1 MPVSSSTTP
10 VPPAT
15 IPAEQ
20 RQLNLLHALRHSH
33 RGLTA
38 VELLE
43 SVEGYEGNSPSQRR
57 KFERDK
63 DVLREL
69 GITIRTEPEGA
80 AAEGLEVRYRVEDG
94 GYTLAPLRLDAAQA
108 QVLALAAR
116 SWQEGRLP
124 SAARRAVTKLL
135 AVAEA
140 AEDAGG
146 PQDLSLSVDPSLPT
160 ELVDAVDQQQLVAFD
175 YTSPSSGRVSC
186 RTVEPHALELREG
199 RWYLL
204 AVETGS
210 RRELTFRVERI
221 SGPVTPLSAP
231 RAFTTR
237 TATAPPEH
245 RRALLA
251 LRPGKGLAL
260 RGAASRPLSPTDL
273 PAAPGP
279 VVQGRDLL
287 ELTYQD
293 RDQLSLAGLLAS
305 LGPDVLVL
313 EPPALREAVRT
324 HLRAVAS
331 LGPRGATDPAHMGP
345 PRDQAVADQAPADQ
359 AREGLRP
366 AALEPADPGPADQAP
381 VGGAPQD
388 EVPPTTTGTP
398 STVKEQ

>member
-1 MPVSSSTTP
+1 MPVTSSTEP
-10 VPPAT
+10 APPAA

-43 SVEGYEGNSPSQRR
+43 GVEGYEGNSPSQRR

-94 GYTLAPLRLDAAQA
+94 GYTLAPVRLDAAQTQA
-108 QVLALAAR
+108 LALAAR
-116 SWQEGRLP
+116 SWREGSLP

-140 AEDAGG
+140 AERADG
-146 PQDLSLSVDPSLPT
+146 PQELCLRVDPSVPT
-160 ELVDAVDQQQLVAFD
+160 ELVDAVYQQQLVAFD
-175 YTSPSSGRVSC
+175 YASPSSGRVSC
-186 RTVEPHALELREG
+186 RTVEPHDLELREG

-221 SGPVTPLSAP
+221 SGPVTTLSAP
-231 RAFTTR
+231 GAFTPQ
-237 TATAPPEH
+237 AVAAAPEP

-260 RGAASRPLSPTDL
+260 RGAASRRISPADL
-273 PAAPGP
+273 PAAPGT
-279 VVQGRDLL
+279 VLQGRDLL
-287 ELTYQD
+287 ELVYQE
-293 RDQLSLAGLLAS
+293 RDQLALAGLLAS

-313 EPPALREAVRT
+313 EPPGLRGAVRA

-331 LGPRGATDPAHMGP
+331 LGPQASSGQTPAGQP
-345 PRDQAVADQAPADQ
+345 QA
-359 AREGLRP
+359 GP
-366 AALEPADPGPADQAP
+366 AAAGADPRRDAP
-381 VGGAPQD
+381 
-388 EVPPTTTGTP
+388 P
-398 STVKEQ
+398 STTSTDEEQ